1 MMLILS
7 RHKDESVVINHN
19 IVVTIV
25 DIRGNK
31 VRLGISAPPE
41 ITVHREE
48 IEAAINGHSLPAP
61 QVAPTPAAVSRWSRR
76 KKAGDHTAAH
86 GSPRRLPRRASPAWA
101 RRTISRHWS
110 GGRRSSLS
118 PGAGS

>member
-61 QVAPTPAAVSRWSRR
+61 QVAPTPAPATLKGGLDGRKGKASR
-76 KKAGDHTAAH
+76 
-86 GSPRRLPRRASPAWA
+86 
-101 RRTISRHWS
+101 
-110 GGRRSSLS
+110 
-118 PGAGS
+118 